1 MIHIMMATYNGEKY
15 LCEQIESILNQTYT
29 EWKLYIR
36 DDGSCDHTIE
46 IIDQYTKKYPEQII
60 QLHSES
66 EMHGAKYNF
75 LYLYKEIPKAEYYA
89 FCDQDDIWGKNKL
102 QRLLE
107 IVEKYDENEML
118 LIYHDMKLGKDRR
131 SVLDIGYFEYSKM
144 NIDEKHPLQQALLYN
159 VIPGCA
165 MFFNHTLKNIV
176 EEIPEACFMHDWW
189 ITLSTIYNG
198 GKIVFCSDKLSLY
211 RQHQDNEIGAVKKMD
226 VRYVLRK
233 AYKLFSL
240 KDYYRNNKEMKDLR
254 NEQGKK
260 LLYTFSSVKGENK
273 RILNIFL
280 ETFKGKNKISAY
292 INCRKAGF
300 VFYNEIYTFKFFV
313 M

>member
-46 IIDQYTKKYPEQII
+46 IIDQYTKKFPEQII

-75 LYLYKEIPKAEYYA
+75 LYLYKDIPQAEYYA
-89 FCDQDDIWGKNKL
+89 FCDQDDIWEKNKL

-107 IVEKYDENEML
+107 TAEKYDEDEML
-118 LIYHDMKLGKDRR
+118 LIYHDMKLGKDRY
-131 SVLDIGYFEYSKM
+131 SVLDAGYFEYSKL
-144 NIDEKHPLQQALLYN
+144 NIDEIHPLQQALLYN

-165 MFFNHTLKNIV
+165 MFFNRKLKEIV
-176 EEIPEACFMHDWW
+176 KKIPEACFMHDWW

-198 GKIVFCSDKLSLY
+198 GKIVFCPDKLSLY
-211 RQHQDNEIGAVKKMD
+211 RQHQDNEIGATKKMD
-226 VRYVLRK
+226 MRYLLGKVIKILEIGQYHK
-233 AYKLFSL
+233 
-240 KDYYRNNKEMKDLR
+240 NNKMMKTLR
-254 NEQGKK
+254 LTQARELQQAYSATEGKNE
-260 LLYTFSSVKGENK
+260 L
-273 RILNIFL
+273 ILNTL
-280 ETFKGKNKISAY
+280 LDALKMKNKLWAY
-292 INCRKAGF
+292 IKCRKVGF
-300 VFYNEIYTFKFFV
+300 IFYNEMYTFKFW
-313 M
+313 MI